1 MRLYSIWIFL
11 LTVIITFGGCIKLD
25 LPDSSIGGI
34 AFGVEGK
41 LDENLFYIGLDSFDY
56 EFTTE
61 SSKFMGLNIFSGGFN
76 TFDDNNWKM
85 NFHIR
90 NNQVGDLFD
99 SIYWSLPR
107 TLPYFFSGLSS
118 TTSQWPVNY
127 ELFSSSS
134 TVSEA
139 RTTIQPGNIEI
150 PGLQNTVNLTVG
162 PNYTFCTAYK
172 ADSGEGKFC
181 CMLRPE
187 ASTPVLGVDFGVAA
201 ISLNST
207 PLVASTYGDTS
218 VQGTYKWSTGATG
231 NTIVINSPGTYAVT
245 FTDEDGNT
253 VSHEKKIE
261 LNSANTGF
269 QGGDVYPSMDLG
281 PIIQAPNPDIF
292 STIDIELID
301 KNGKVYS
308 SGYQQQ
314 PSTSDFEILEV
325 RFIEPDFFR
334 LQRVMA
340 LKVKFRCQVTSLD
353 SQVKELTG
361 FEGWI
366 GVGIN

>member
-1 MRLYSIWIFL
+1 MRLYSIWIFFVI
-11 LTVIITFGGCIKLD
+11 VIITFGGCSKLD
-25 LPDSSIGGI
+25 LPDSSTAGI
-34 AFGVEGK
+34 AFGVQGK
-41 LDENLFYIGLDSFDY
+41 LGENPIYIGLDSFDY

-61 SSKFMGLNIFSGGFN
+61 SSKFMGLHIFSGGFN
-76 TFDDNNWKM
+76 TFDNSNWRM

-90 NNQVGDLFD
+90 NNQAGDLFD
-99 SIYWSLPR
+99 SVYWSMPG

-127 ELFSSSS
+127 ELFSSSA
-134 TVSEA
+134 TVTEA
-139 RTTIQPGNIEI
+139 HTTIQPGNIEI
-150 PGLQNTVNLTVG
+150 AGLQNTVNLTVG
-162 PNYTFCTAYK
+162 NNYTFCTAYK
-172 ADSGEGKFC
+172 ADSGDGKFC

-207 PLVASTYGDTS
+207 PLIASTYGDTS

-231 NTIVINSPGTYAVT
+231 NTIVISSPGTYAVT
-245 FTDEDGNT
+245 FTDVDGNT

-292 STIDIELID
+292 STIEINLID
-301 KNGKVYS
+301 KDGKIYS
-308 SGYQQQ
+308 SGNQQQ
-314 PSTSDFEILEV
+314 PASAFFNIEEV

-340 LKVKFRCQVTSLD
+340 LKVMFRCQVKSLD
-353 SQVKELTG
+353 SELKELTE
-361 FEGWI
+361 FKGWI